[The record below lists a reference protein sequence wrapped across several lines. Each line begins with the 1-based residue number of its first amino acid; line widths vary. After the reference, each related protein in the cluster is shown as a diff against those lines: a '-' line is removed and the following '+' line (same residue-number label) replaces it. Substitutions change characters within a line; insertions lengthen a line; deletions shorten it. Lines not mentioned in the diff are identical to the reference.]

1 MRSLFSLPRRCGA
14 VWCRIGVAAALGLV
28 LAACQ
33 QAATPADP
41 APDAEPERHLSR
53 DVAAGVAGSM
63 QVDNAL
69 GISLRSLG
77 DPLGGLRVATV
88 DGGAVTEMPD
98 LADCLSIAGAADSD
112 GDGYPAVAATL
123 DLDCQF
129 LALHIRGT
137 VVLEDKD
144 DTDRES
150 GFRSEVDFRSLL
162 VVEDQEVE
170 FGAGKQAMDVDAID
184 GGDGYGVSLSSEI
197 KVLVEEPFL
206 EGEVRFTYAG
216 HSQARSG
223 AARWPLMPATARSRS
238 SPFRSTARGWP
249 APKGQACRDQAPDNP
264 TGTSLRLAVNSTG
277 IVFDKE
283 SCATAITEGSFD
295 VRDEIGNVL
304 GISYDGCGERSAT
317 YNGEPLPLPTP
328 EG

>member
-1 MRSLFSLPRRCGA
+1 MR
-14 VWCRIGVAAALGLV
+14 AAAV
-28 LAACQ
+28 
-33 QAATPADP
+33 
-41 APDAEPERHLSR
+41 
-53 DVAAGVAGSM
+53 
-63 QVDNAL
+63 
-69 GISLRSLG
+69 SL
-77 DPLGGLRVATV
+77 
-88 DGGAVTEMPD
+88 
-98 LADCLSIAGAADSD
+98 
-112 GDGYPAVAATL
+112 
-123 DLDCQF
+123 F

-150 GFRSEVDFRSLL
+150 GFRSEVDFRILL

-197 KVLVEEPFL
+197 KVPVEEPFL

-216 HSQARSG
+216 TLAGSFRSG
-223 AARWPLMPATARSRS
+223 TLAIDAGAGAFTFVTVPVDCSRL
-238 SPFRSTARGWP
+238 AGDE
-249 APKGQACRDQAPDNP
+249 GQACRDQAPDNP
-264 TGTSLRLAVNSTG
+264 GTLLRLAVNSTG

-295 VRDEIGNVL
+295 VQDESDNIL